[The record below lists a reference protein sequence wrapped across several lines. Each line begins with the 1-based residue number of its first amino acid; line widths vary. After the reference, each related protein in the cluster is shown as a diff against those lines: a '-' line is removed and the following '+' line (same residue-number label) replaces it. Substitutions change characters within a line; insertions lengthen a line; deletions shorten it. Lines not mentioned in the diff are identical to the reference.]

1 MRTIDVTLDQGLT
14 IGNTT
19 HKKAVIRE
27 ATAGDVIEAT
37 EESEKVVKTPDGY
50 ELLASNTL
58 VGINV
63 LRRQIVS
70 VGDYKGPL
78 TVGEMK
84 HLSPGDLRLLQIKA
98 EQLESAALEVALR
111 GRLETPGPEHD

>member
-14 IGNTT
+14 IKETT
-19 HKKAVIRE
+19 HKIAVIRE

-58 VGINV
+58 VGIHV

-78 TVGEMK
+78 TLSEMK
-84 HLSPGDLRLLQIKA
+84 HLSPGDLRLLQVKA

-111 GRLETPGPEHD
+111 GRSEASGPEHD